1 MTRPNSARL
10 VLSPLLLLVALLT
23 TLGIGTPSAAAASG
37 PETRVRAIPTATA
50 QAVGQSSSETPASVG
65 CLRPAPT
72 VLASGSCVATEAGS
86 IRGVNP
92 LGGTNNCVNCA
103 VATDATLSG
112 APSSALNVAPGVSG
126 QPISILEDL
135 YGGAFKPV
143 SGQAGIE
150 SILTEAGSGSRGIVF
165 GARGNDVGHVFNAVN
180 QNGTIRFLDGQ
191 TGGVASFKGYTDFW
205 FLVTG

>member
-1 MTRPNSARL
+1 MTRIGR
-10 VLSPLLLLVALLT
+10 LLLAIVAVLVGVGTTAANATAFVYDGPVIALVGIHAIECAEAGLT
-23 TLGIGTPSAAAASG
+23 QLGVAHEESVSPSTEVLAASTT
-37 PETRVRAIPTATA
+37 PHD
-50 QAVGQSSSETPASVG
+50 AVN
-65 CLRPAPT
+65 
-72 VLASGSCVATEAGS
+72 ATEAGS
-86 IRGVNP
+86 VRNVNP

-112 APSSALNVAPGVSG
+112 APSSALNVAPGISG

-143 SGQAGIE
+143 SGQAGID
-150 SILTEAGSGSRGIVF
+150 SILAEAGSGSRGIVF

-180 QNGTIRFLDGQ
+180 QKGTIRFLDGQ

-205 FLVTG
+205 FLATG